1 MEKTTAEKAIAQM
14 RQHLNTCHQYL
25 SALEKG
31 YRSPEKCNTLLD
43 AAMQQIELCCID
55 MRLLCEVARPQMP
68 VLRFSTAVYHHKT
81 IFGEVNVLDNGW
93 LDIRLNALLP
103 HCKIVGGTQYV
114 SDTIVRL
121 LEQFRQA
128 GGKVSRFEKAYLAI
142 VEHCPENCSG
152 AFDHDNKG
160 FKGVINALKGR
171 VFQDDNQFELALGL
185 FTLIDEDPHCHIYV
199 MPFEEAGDFH
209 YQLTDG
215 ML

>member
-1 MEKTTAEKAIAQM
+1 MEMMTQKAVADM
-14 RQHLNTCHQYL
+14 RQHLNTCNQYL
-25 SALEKG
+25 TALEKG

-55 MRLLCEVARPQMP
+55 MRLLCERTRPYLP
-68 VLRFSTAVYHHKT
+68 DLRFGTVKYNHKA
-81 IFGEVNVLDNGW
+81 IYGEVNLMDNGW

-114 SDTIVRL
+114 SDTIIRL
-121 LEQFRQA
+121 LNHFRQD
-128 GGKVSRFEKAYLAI
+128 GGEVPHFEKAYLAI
-142 VEHCPENCSG
+142 VEHCPENCTG

-171 VFQDDNQFELALGL
+171 VFQDDNQFELAMGL
-185 FTLIDEDPHCHIYV
+185 FTVVDEDPHCHIYV